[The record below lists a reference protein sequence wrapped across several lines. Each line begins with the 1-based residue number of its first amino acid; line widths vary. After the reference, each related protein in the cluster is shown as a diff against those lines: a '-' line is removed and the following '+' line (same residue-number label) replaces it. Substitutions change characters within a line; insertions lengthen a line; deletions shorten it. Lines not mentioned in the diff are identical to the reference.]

1 MQSQGL
7 KISLITVVYNAGDTI
22 EKCIRSVIGQSYTAV
37 EFIVIDGGST
47 DGSLEIINKFKA
59 HIHILVSEPD
69 HGIYDA
75 MNKGIT
81 LASGYIVGTLNA
93 DDFFADENVLSAVA
107 QSFIHTNADIVYGN
121 LYYVDFH
128 GRVIR
133 KWLSGQCGNNSFNW
147 GYMPPHPTFYCKRLL
162 FEKYGF
168 YSLEYGSASDYELLV
183 RFMHRFRASS
193 FYLDKVMVKMRIGG
207 ISNSSLK
214 NRIHAWRSDY
224 RAMRENGIRFP
235 LLALV
240 LKPARK
246 LGQFF

>member
-1 MQSQGL
+1 M
-7 KISLITVVYNAGDTI
+7 
-22 EKCIRSVIGQSYTAV
+22 EQSYTAV

-59 HIHILVSEPD
+59 HIHILVSEAD

-81 LASGYIVGTLNA
+81 LASGDIVGTLNA

-107 QSFIHTNADIVYGN
+107 QAFIISNADIVYGN
-121 LYYVDFH
+121 LYYVDFN

-133 KWLSGQCGNNSFNW
+133 RWHSSQCGNNSFNW

-162 FEKYGF
+162 FEKFGF

-183 RFMHRFRASS
+183 RFMHRFRARS

-207 ISNSSLK
+207 ISNSSLR
-214 NRIHAWRSDY
+214 NRIHAWRADY

-235 LLALV
+235 LFAVL